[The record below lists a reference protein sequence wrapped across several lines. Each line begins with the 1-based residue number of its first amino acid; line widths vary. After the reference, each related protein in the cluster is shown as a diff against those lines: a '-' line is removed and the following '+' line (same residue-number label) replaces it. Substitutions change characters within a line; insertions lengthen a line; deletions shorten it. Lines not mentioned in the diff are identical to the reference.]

1 MTDKDRK
8 GLVQAV
14 VEGKLPKRV
23 LGLALLKQ
31 EPVALKFCNELAT
44 ISTASMRLEFTDDEL
59 KELQESI
66 PIKLIHINIDK
77 ETEEL
82 LKRNNDQIQ
91 REYE

>member
-1 MTDKDRK
+1 
-8 GLVQAV
+8 
-14 VEGKLPKRV
+14 
-23 LGLALLKQ
+23 
-31 EPVALKFCNELAT
+31 
-44 ISTASMRLEFTDDEL
+44 MRLEFTDDEL
-59 KELQESI
+59 KELQEFI